1 MPFDPV
7 QVYGAL
13 HAFDR
18 QEFAET
24 GLLTETVSFTPEQE
38 IKQKKMHR
46 PEALGQIGQVQ
57 VWKGSLAIE
66 VKGGIVPNAQGV
78 VHGLPAGYVGTS
90 VTTCAHFAALPDGS
104 PEGAAAVARHG
115 YTRDPSKLLMLE
127 SAKTDL
133 GEEAASVT
141 LGMRY
146 FPHVSKEQLA
156 LPG

>member
-7 QVYGAL
+7 QVFGPLDSY
-13 HAFDR
+13 DR

-46 PEALGQIGQVQ
+46 AEALGQVGQVQ

-66 VKGGIVPNAQGV
+66 LKGGIVPNAQGI

-90 VTTCAHFAALPDGS
+90 ITTCAHFAALPEAAPVGT
-104 PEGAAAVARHG
+104 AAVARHG
-115 YTRDPSKLLMLE
+115 YTRDASKLLLLE
-127 SAKTDL
+127 AAKTEL
-133 GEEAASVT
+133 GEEAANVT

-146 FPHVSKEQLA
+146 FPHVGKDQLA
-156 LPG
+156 LPN